1 MNAVRTK
8 FLRPEDGA
16 WDKRNHNRY
25 FFVTTDQMD
34 AAKDG
39 T

>member
-1 MNAVRTK
+1 MSL

-16 WDKRNHNRY
+16 WDTIDIDRY

-34 AAKDG
+34 AARQYQPG
-39 T
+39 H